1 MAIDKAGLSSWLVRA
16 REVLNREWDPIG
28 VLPYD
33 GGPED
38 EYDQYRDRLASMI
51 SAHATDKELAA
62 YLDWAARENMG
73 LGTPTNANAYEEVL
87 TRVISALRALGPPPQ
102 DTTQ

>member
-1 MAIDKAGLSSWLVRA
+1 MPIDRQELKAWLARL

-38 EYDQYRDRLASMI
+38 EYDRYRDKLASMI
-51 SAHATDKELAA
+51 SAHATDEELKAYLELAA
-62 YLDWAARENMG
+62 SEEMG
-73 LGTPTNANAYEEVL
+73 LGPPTDAKL
-87 TRVISALRALGPPPQ
+87 RGDSLRRVVAEIRTLGPPPRSS
-102 DTTQ
+102 